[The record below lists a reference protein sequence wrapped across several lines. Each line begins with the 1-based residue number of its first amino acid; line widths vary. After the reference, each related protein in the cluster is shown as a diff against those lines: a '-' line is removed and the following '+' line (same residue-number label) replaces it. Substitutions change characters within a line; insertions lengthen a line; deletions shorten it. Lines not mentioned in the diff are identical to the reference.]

1 MKENVVSV
9 SFKEE
14 DEETSRLEKFGLTS
28 VLTCRLN
35 LGHLVRQAV
44 GQVQTSY
51 QAVSQPIG

>member
-14 DEETSRLEKFGLTS
+14 DEETSQLEKFGLTS

-44 GQVQTSY
+44 G
-51 QAVSQPIG
+51 

>member
-14 DEETSRLEKFGLTS
+14 DEETSQLDKFGLTC

-35 LGHLVRQAV
+35 PGHLVRQVV
-44 GQVQTSY
+44 G
-51 QAVSQPIG
+51 